1 MYTHSGLELNYNLF
15 HAGLSGDQ
23 WIHHDQIAK
32 TSLLDLGG
40 GTSLAITPSWQMFL
54 TVAHSVEGR
63 NGHLHTAVVTMGV
76 SRSFGTRST
85 VEGPK
90 GKFLPEANR
99 PLVCTC
105 SKTR

>member
-1 MYTHSGLELNYNLF
+1 MQAF
-15 HAGLSGDQ
+15 PGDQ

-32 TSLLDLGG
+32 TSLLDFGG

-54 TVAHSVEGR
+54 TVAHSIEDGMGICTR
-63 NGHLHTAVVTMGV
+63 RSSRIGV
-76 SRSFGTRST
+76 SRLFGNDMSRESPL
-85 VEGPK
+85 GP
-90 GKFLPEANR
+90 GGEPVPEAHR